1 MSVHNSRTESRRNT
15 KIGWKVPHD
24 KRNIAHQFQ
33 GQRSKV
39 RVTDGVI
46 LTHKMPHI
54 FRMVRRTKFKLGT
67 QVDDDDQRHA
77 QAPCPPRSNP
87 KVTRARDQSD
97 ACRSITRKRKAVE
110 TAKLVGRF
118 PTTSAILRT
127 SFNVKR
133 SKIRVTDGVILTHK
147 MPDIFRTVRPT
158 KFKLRV

>member
-1 MSVHNSRTESRRNT
+1 MSVHNSRTESRNT

-67 QVDDDDQRHA
+67 QVDDDDLRHA
-77 QAPCPPRSNP
+77 QAPCPPGSNP
-87 KVTRARDQSD
+87 KVTRSRDQSD
-97 ACRSITRKRKAVE
+97 ACRSITRERKAVE
-110 TAKLVGRF
+110 TPK
-118 PTTSAILRT
+118 LRT
-127 SFNVKR
+127 SFKVKR

-147 MPDIFRTVRPT
+147 MPDIFRMVRPT
-158 KFKLRV
+158 KFKLRA